1 MGDGGSQW
9 PAICVCV
16 LTRASSL
23 KLEPFCRGG
32 FGSRSSGPSQCVAVL
47 RTRRDAQRSGQIR
60 PALPKRSLAPPRRVC
75 KRRPPSSSKRLPVAP
90 ATGCTL
96 LLLARLAVCK
106 QNCFQLKARR
116 SSQHAP
122 ALVPIRKLPF
132 SWPVNSKNWITVK
145 PQSAIY
151 LCVDDMNRESNGM
164 SSKSNS
170 AMSF

>member
-1 MGDGGSQW
+1 MGTPTDWITS
-9 PAICVCV
+9 
-16 LTRASSL
+16 TRASSL

-60 PALPKRSLAPPRRVC
+60 PALAKHSLAPPRRVC

-116 SSQHAP
+116 SSNASASPFPSHFVIQRTRLVRHAGFDHFN
-122 ALVPIRKLPF
+122 LIDSDLP
-132 SWPVNSKNWITVK
+132 SRNLATLPDCSCKAT
-145 PQSAIY
+145 
-151 LCVDDMNRESNGM
+151 
-164 SSKSNS
+164 
-170 AMSF
+170 

>member
-1 MGDGGSQW
+1 MLA
-9 PAICVCV
+9 AIGNA
-16 LTRASSL
+16 RASSL

-32 FGSRSSGPSQCVAVL
+32 FGSKSSGPSQCVAVL

-60 PALPKRSLAPPRRVC
+60 PAQPKRSLAPPRRVC

-116 SSQHAP
+116 SRWFVAKSWLDLNAP
-122 ALVPIRKLPF
+122 YGSKLPVRL
-132 SWPVNSKNWITVK
+132 SCQLRSVQPRKRPAIQNSCAAQQFDLGSRCARV
-145 PQSAIY
+145 PQKA
-151 LCVDDMNRESNGM
+151 RSN
-164 SSKSNS
+164 
-170 AMSF
+170 

>member
-1 MGDGGSQW
+1 MEFVAISANSRSALVDVRLEQLLVGDPHG
-9 PAICVCV
+9 AAH
-16 LTRASSL
+16 TRASSL
-23 KLEPFCRGG
+23 KLEPFCRDG

-60 PALPKRSLAPPRRVC
+60 PARRVC

-116 SSQHAP
+116 SNAHRLS
-122 ALVPIRKLPF
+122 F
-132 SWPVNSKNWITVK
+132 
-145 PQSAIY
+145 
-151 LCVDDMNRESNGM
+151 
-164 SSKSNS
+164 SKSLTEPGP
-170 AMSF
+170 SFDSRLEIGLPASTKQTWRFGAPIVTQ